1 MPRAPFQV
9 LVLPFRE
16 TPEGLRYGLL
26 KRSDGAYWQGI
37 AGGGE
42 GDERPEETAR
52 REAFEEGGIPPE
64 SRLIPLDTITSIPV
78 MHFPEHHLW
87 GSDTYVIPEYT
98 FGIECNTD
106 HFELSEEHTEYCWL
120 PYSEALSLLHYDS
133 NKTALWELN
142 SRLLKR

>member
-9 LVLPFRE
+9 LVFPFCD

-42 GDERPEETAR
+42 GSERPEETAR
-52 REAFEEGGIPPE
+52 REAFEEGGVPSE

-98 FGIECNTD
+98 FGIECDSNQL
-106 HFELSEEHTEYCWL
+106 ELSREHTEYCWL
-120 PYSEALSLLHYDS
+120 PYDEALSLLHYDS
-133 NKTALWELN
+133 NKTAL
-142 SRLLKR
+142 